1 MADSWDF
8 VVRRD
13 DLRQSAVL
21 DGTASD
27 GSALADAEVLVK
39 VDLVSLTAN
48 NVTYAALG
56 DQLSYW
62 RFYPAPEPWGRIPA
76 WGYAE
81 VTHSRADGV
90 EPGMR
95 LFGYWPLSSHAV
107 LRPGPVHG
115 ATFFEVSDHRR
126 DLATVYNTYRISKA
140 GAARDREERVALF
153 MPLYGTSWL
162 LADWLSDES
171 FFGAT
176 TLVASAAS
184 SKTALGLGHALQRD
198 FDTPIRTVGLTSSRN
213 RAFTEGTGHWDSVAT
228 YDELESL
235 DVSEPAVYVD
245 CSGNADLRLRMH
257 THFEQ
262 SLRASVAVGLA
273 DWESTTPDPDGPRLP
288 GPRAQMFFAPARVA
302 KRTEDWGAD
311 GLGKR
316 LATSQD
322 RFIDRSHE
330 WLTIQ
335 RGSGAEEI
343 RTDLLALMDGT
354 VPPDVGLVVSL

>member
-13 DLRQSAVL
+13 DLRQSSVT
-21 DGTASD
+21 DGVPAD
-27 GSALADAEVLVK
+27 GSELADGEVLVK

-56 DQLSYW
+56 EQLSYW

-76 WGYAE
+76 WGYAD
-81 VTHSRADGV
+81 VTHSRAEGV

-95 LFGYWPLSSHAV
+95 LFGYWPLSTHAV
-107 LRPGPVHG
+107 LRPGPVRG
-115 ATFFEVSDHRR
+115 ATFFEVSDHRQE
-126 DLATVYNTYRISKA
+126 LATVYNTYRISRV
-140 GAARDREERVALF
+140 GADREREQRVALF

-162 LADWLSDES
+162 LADWLADES

-176 TLVASAAS
+176 QLIASAAS

-198 FDTPIRTVGLTSSRN
+198 FDSSIRTIGLTSSRN
-213 RAFTEGTGHWDSVAT
+213 RAFTEGTGHWDRVAT

-235 DVSEPAVYVD
+235 EVSEPTVYVD
-245 CSGNADLRLRMH
+245 FGGNAELRLRVH
-257 THFEQ
+257 SHAGP

-273 DWESTTPDPDGPRLP
+273 DWEATTPDPGGPKLP
-288 GPRAQMFFAPARVA
+288 GPRAQMFFAPARVT
-302 KRTEDWGAD
+302 KRTEDWGPD
-311 GLGKR
+311 ELGKR

-322 RFIDRSHE
+322 GFIDRSHE

-335 RGSGAEEI
+335 RDAGADAI

-354 VPPDVGLVVSL
+354 VPPNVGLVITP